1 MNAAVPPPSNAP
13 PAPQPPT
20 SLPPSSAPPAPPVV
34 LTAANASNG
43 TVIQLPPN
51 LNSLPVGLQ
60 LEGVVAE
67 RPNPGQIL
75 LETRS
80 GTLSLQT
87 ALSPA
92 IGTRL
97 ILQVTLGGP
106 QPAVLIAPQ
115 PEGAPASPPSS
126 VTVRPQAA
134 VPLAQS
140 AANPSLASAPS
151 STVLPTVASVA
162 DSNAQTRGSV
172 VTATVLRTA
181 PSSGP
186 TQIATTA
193 QSIAQSP
200 NSALSPGDRIA
211 VRIAAV
217 SRPGTSAPPATPGT
231 NAMTGTVTRT
241 DISGQAIV
249 RTNTAELS
257 LAIPRP
263 LPAGSN
269 LLLEALGRPVP
280 LSQPAVDSRGL
291 TLANRWETLHDA
303 LHAGSTTSTQNA
315 VGQAIPQ
322 PGAPMTNSLLFFI
335 TALRAG
341 DLRGWLGQDAARLI
355 EREGFLGRMADEFGI
370 MQRLATEPAGQDWRL
385 FLIPFLSD
393 AQLRQIR
400 LFIRDKKSGDQDS
413 DEPKETRFV
422 IEVTF
427 SKLGQFQFDGLARPK
442 VLDLI
447 IRTKTDIGETMRKSI
462 TDIFTD
468 TTSALGMNGS
478 VGFRTEPF
486 FELQP
491 LRDSGLIN
499 NEGVLA

>member
-1 MNAAVPPPSNAP
+1 MNTAVPPPSNAP

-20 SLPPSSAPPAPPVV
+20 SLPPSSTTPAPPVV
-34 LTAANASNG
+34 LTTANASTG
-43 TVIQLPPN
+43 TVIQLPPS

-60 LEGVVAE
+60 LEGVVAK

-80 GTLSLQT
+80 GSLSLQT

-92 IGTRL
+92 VGTRL
-97 ILQVTLGGP
+97 ILQVTLGGS
-106 QPAVLIAPQ
+106 QPAILIAQQ
-115 PEGAPASPPSS
+115 PEGAPANPPPS
-126 VTVRPQAA
+126 VAVRPQAA
-134 VPLAQS
+134 SPLAQPATNS
-140 AANPSLASAPS
+140 SLASAPS
-151 STVLPTVASVA
+151 STIVPTVAGA
-162 DSNAQTRGSV
+162 TDSNAQIRGSV
-172 VTATVLRTA
+172 VTATVLRTT

-186 TQIATTA
+186 VQTMATTPGAA
-193 QSIAQSP
+193 QAS
-200 NSALSPGDRIA
+200 NTVLSPGDRIA

-231 NAMTGTVTRT
+231 NAMTGTVTTT
-241 DISGQAIV
+241 DISGKAIV

-257 LAIPRP
+257 LATPRP
-263 LPAGSN
+263 LPVGSN
-269 LLLEALGRPVP
+269 LLLEALSRPAP
-280 LSQPAVDSRGL
+280 LSQPAADSRGL
-291 TLANRWETLHDA
+291 TLASRWETLHNA
-303 LHAGSTTSTQNA
+303 LHAGSVTSTQNA

-322 PGAPMTNSLLFFI
+322 PGAPMTNSLLFFM

-341 DLRGWLGQDAARLI
+341 DLRGWLGQDAARMI

-400 LFIRDKKSGDQDS
+400 LFIRDKKNDDQDS

-442 VLDLI
+442 VLNLI
-447 IRTKTDIGETMRKSI
+447 IRTKADIGETMRQSI
-462 TDIFTD
+462 TDIFTN
-468 TTSALGMNGS
+468 TTSALGMDGS